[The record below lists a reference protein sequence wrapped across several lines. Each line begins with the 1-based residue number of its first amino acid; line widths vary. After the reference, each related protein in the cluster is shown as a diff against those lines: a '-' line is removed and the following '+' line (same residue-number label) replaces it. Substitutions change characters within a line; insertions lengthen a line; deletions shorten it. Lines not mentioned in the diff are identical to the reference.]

1 MTGPGSNGPAAAP
14 QGSDVAPADGEVLEG
29 GFAGVSAGMALA
41 RAGLI
46 VSGAYLVARVLG
58 YVRVAVI
65 GSTLGAGPES
75 DAFLAAFRIPDLIF
89 QLVAA
94 GTVAA
99 ALVPM
104 VAGQLETGRTSR
116 AWHIV
121 STIASLMTV
130 GLVILAGVAWLAAP
144 LLVPLIAPGFA
155 GEKLQQTIE
164 LTRLMLLA
172 PMFLALGAVA
182 TSALNAHNRFAASAL
197 APIVYN
203 LAIIGAA
210 FLLIPSLGVT
220 GLAIGVVAGSL
231 GHLLIQLPPLAR
243 AGFRFTPN
251 LDAGDPEVRQALR
264 LMGPRAVALGAGQIT
279 FVVATAF
286 ASGLAEGSVTAFT
299 FAFTVFSIPLSV
311 IGVPLGIVALPT
323 LSRDLARGAVDE
335 FVALMTRAVRL
346 ILFLILPLVA
356 LGIAL
361 RGPATTVLFNH
372 GKFTQESAELVA
384 ATLLVLLLALP
395 GEGLLT
401 ILVRAFYANQDT
413 RTPALAAILAVVLN
427 VVIGAFALYVL
438 GWGLAG
444 IAAGIAVGSTVE
456 ATVLALV
463 LRREIP
469 AFDPRLIVTAAAP
482 VVVASLAGGLVA
494 AGVVAILGASLA
506 GLPTQGRALVELV
519 VGGGLGGL
527 TYLGLARVLR
537 LPELG
542 LIMRIMSDT
551 LSRLR
556 PA

>member
-1 MTGPGSNGPAAAP
+1 MTGPGSNRPAASEPGPGTPNAT
-14 QGSDVAPADGEVLEG
+14 AEVLEASSAG
-29 GFAGVSAGMALA
+29 GGGGMALA

-46 VSGAYLVARVLG
+46 VSGAYLVSRVLG
-58 YVRVAVI
+58 YVRVVVI
-65 GSTLGAGPES
+65 GSTLGAGPEL
-75 DAFLAAFRIPDLIF
+75 DAFFAAFRIPDLIF

-104 VAGQLETGRTSR
+104 VAGELVTGRTSR

-130 GLVILAGVAWLAAP
+130 GLVILASVAWLAAP
-144 LLVPLIAPGFA
+144 VLVPLIAPGFA
-155 GEKLQQTIE
+155 GEQLQQTIE

-172 PMFLALGAVA
+172 PMFLALGGVA

-210 FLLIPSLGVT
+210 LILTHSLGVT
-220 GLAIGVVAGSL
+220 GLAIGVVVGSL
-231 GHLLIQLPPLAR
+231 GHLLVQLPPLAR

-264 LMGPRAVALGAGQIT
+264 LMGPRTVALGAGQIT

-286 ASGLAEGSVTAFT
+286 ASGLAAGSVTAFT

-335 FVALMTRAVRL
+335 FVALMSRAIRL

-372 GKFTQESAELVA
+372 GKFTGESVQLVA

-401 ILVRAFYANQDT
+401 ILVRAFYANRDT
-413 RTPALAAILAVVLN
+413 RTPALAAILGVVLN
-427 VVIGAFALYVL
+427 VVVGAFALYVL

-444 IAAGIAVGSTVE
+444 IAAGIAVGSSVE
-456 ATVLALV
+456 AIVLALV

-469 AFDPRLIVTAAAP
+469 AFDPRQIVTAAAP
-482 VVVASLAGGLVA
+482 VVVASLAAGFAA
-494 AGVVAILGASLA
+494 AGVVVILDPGLA
-506 GLPTQGRALVELV
+506 GAPTQVRALVELV
-519 VGGGLGGL
+519 VGGGIGGL
-527 TYLGLARVLR
+527 VYLALARLLR

-542 LIMRIMSDT
+542 LIMRLMSDT

>member
-1 MTGPGSNGPAAAP
+1 MTDAGTTEASGQS
-14 QGSDVAPADGEVLEG
+14 SG
-29 GFAGVSAGMALA
+29 GGLALA

-58 YVRVAVI
+58 YVRVVVI
-65 GSTLGAGPES
+65 GSTVGNGPEL
-75 DAFLAAFRIPDLIF
+75 DAFFAAFRIPDLIF

-94 GTVAA
+94 GTVAS

-104 VAGQLETGRTSR
+104 VASELGSGQASR
-116 AWHIV
+116 AWRLV

-130 GLVILAGVAWLAAP
+130 GLFLLAGVAWLAAP
-144 LLVPLIAPGFA
+144 ILVPIITPGFA
-155 GEKLQQTIE
+155 GEQLQRTIE

-182 TSALNAHNRFAASAL
+182 TSALNAHNRFAAAAV
-197 APIVYN
+197 APIVYD

-210 FLLIPSLGVT
+210 FVLTPSLGVT

-231 GHLLIQLPPLAR
+231 GHLLVQLPALGR
-243 AGFRFTPN
+243 AGFRFTPS
-251 LDAGDPEVRQALR
+251 LDMSDPDVRQALR

-279 FVVATAF
+279 FLVATAL
-286 ASGLAEGSVTAFT
+286 ASGLAVGSVTAFT

-323 LSRDLARGAVDE
+323 LSRDLARGAVGE
-335 FVALMTRAVRL
+335 FTELMRRALRL

-361 RGPATTVLFNH
+361 RVPATSLLFGH
-372 GKFTQESAELVA
+372 GKFTDEGVALVA
-384 ATLLVLLLALP
+384 STLLVLLLALP
-395 GEGLLT
+395 GEALNT
-401 ILVRAFYANQDT
+401 ILVRGFYANRDT
-413 RTPALAAILAVVLN
+413 RTPAIAAVLAVGLN
-427 VVIGAFALYVL
+427 VLIGVFAVNVL

-444 IAAGIAVGSTVE
+444 IAAGIAIGSTIE
-456 ATVLALV
+456 ATVLALL

-469 AFDPRLIVTAAAP
+469 AFDPGAILAAGVP
-482 VVVASLAGGLVA
+482 VVVGSLAAGLVA
-494 AGVVAILGASLA
+494 AGVLAALDANLGDVAGTARSLLELVLA
-506 GLPTQGRALVELV
+506 GGA
-519 VGGGLGGL
+519 GGL
-527 TYLGLARVLR
+527 TYLGAARVLR

-542 LIMRIMSDT
+542 LIMRLMSDT

>member
-1 MTGPGSNGPAAAP
+1 MTDAPPG
-14 QGSDVAPADGEVLEG
+14 ETTG
-29 GFAGVSAGMALA
+29 GGLALA

-58 YVRVAVI
+58 YIRVAVI
-65 GSTLGAGPES
+65 ASTLGNGPEG
-75 DAFLAAFRIPDLIF
+75 DAFLTAFRIPDLIF

-104 VAGQLETGRTSR
+104 VAGELGTGRAGR
-116 AWHIV
+116 AWRLV

-130 GLVILAGVAWLAAP
+130 GLVVLGVGAWLAAP
-144 LLVPLIAPGFA
+144 ALVPIIAPGFA
-155 GEKLQQTIE
+155 GEQLQRTIE

-182 TSALNAHNRFAASAL
+182 TSALNAHNRFAAAAV
-197 APIVYN
+197 APIVYD

-210 FLLIPSLGVT
+210 LILTPAFGVT

-231 GHLLIQLPPLAR
+231 GHLLVQLPALSR

-251 LDAGDPEVRQALR
+251 LDTKDPEVRQALR

-279 FVVATAF
+279 FLVATAL
-286 ASGLAEGSVTAFT
+286 ATGLDTGSVVAYT

-335 FVALMTRAVRL
+335 FNALMGRALRL

-356 LGIAL
+356 LGMAL
-361 RGPATTVLFNH
+361 RVPAITLLFEH
-372 GKFTQESAELVA
+372 GKFSGEGVALVA
-384 ATLLVLLLALP
+384 STLLILLLALP
-395 GEGLLT
+395 GEGLNT
-401 ILVRAFYANQDT
+401 ILVRAFYANRDT
-413 RTPALAAILAVVLN
+413 RTPAIAAVLAVALNVAIAVVAVAIL
-427 VVIGAFALYVL
+427 GC
-438 GWGLAG
+438 GLAG
-444 IAAGIAVGSTVE
+444 IAAGIAIGSTIE
-456 ATVLALV
+456 ATVLALL

-469 AFDPRLIVTAAAP
+469 AFDPGPIVSAGAPIAAAS
-482 VVVASLAGGLVA
+482 VVAGLVA
-494 AGVVAILGASLA
+494 AGVL
-506 GLPTQGRALVELV
+506 ALVDP
-519 VGGGLGGL
+519 GLGGL
-527 TYLGLARVLR
+527 PTSARAFVELALAGGAGGLAFLAGARVLR

-542 LIMRIMSDT
+542 FIMRLMSDT

>member
-1 MTGPGSNGPAAAP
+1 MTDAGTTEAPGQASG
-14 QGSDVAPADGEVLEG
+14 QSSG
-29 GFAGVSAGMALA
+29 GGLALA

-58 YVRVAVI
+58 YVRVVVI
-65 GSTLGAGPES
+65 GSTVGNGPEL
-75 DAFLAAFRIPDLIF
+75 DAFFAAFRIPDLIF

-94 GTVAA
+94 GTVAS

-104 VAGQLETGRTSR
+104 VASELGSGQASR
-116 AWHIV
+116 AWRLV

-130 GLVILAGVAWLAAP
+130 GLFLLAGVAWLAAP
-144 LLVPLIAPGFA
+144 ILVPIITPGFA
-155 GEKLQQTIE
+155 GEQLQRTIE

-182 TSALNAHNRFAASAL
+182 TSALNTHNRFAAAAV
-197 APIVYN
+197 APIVYD

-210 FLLIPSLGVT
+210 FVLTPSLGVT

-231 GHLLIQLPPLAR
+231 GHLLVQLPALGR
-243 AGFRFTPN
+243 AGFRFTPS
-251 LDAGDPEVRQALR
+251 LDMSDPDVRQALR

-279 FVVATAF
+279 FLVATAL
-286 ASGLAEGSVTAFT
+286 ASGLAIGSVTAFT

-323 LSRDLARGAVDE
+323 LSRDLARGAVGE
-335 FVALMTRAVRL
+335 FTELMRRALRL

-361 RGPATTVLFNH
+361 RVPATSLLFGH
-372 GKFTQESAELVA
+372 GKFTDEGVALVA
-384 ATLLVLLLALP
+384 STLLVLLLALP
-395 GEGLLT
+395 GEALNT
-401 ILVRAFYANQDT
+401 ILVRGFYANRDT
-413 RTPALAAILAVVLN
+413 RTPAIAAVLAVGLN
-427 VVIGAFALYVL
+427 VLIGVFAVNVL

-444 IAAGIAVGSTVE
+444 IAAGIAIGSTIE
-456 ATVLALV
+456 ATLLALL
-463 LRREIP
+463 LRREVP
-469 AFDPRLIVTAAAP
+469 AFDPGAILRTGVPIAAAS
-482 VVVASLAGGLVA
+482 VIAGLVA
-494 AGVVAILGASLA
+494 AGVL
-506 GLPTQGRALVELV
+506 ALVEPG
-519 VGGGLGGL
+519 VGALPTTARAFVELAIAGGAGGLAFL
-527 TYLGLARVLR
+527 VIARALR

-542 LIMRIMSDT
+542 FIMRLMSDT